1 MPLWSEY
8 YLPASVDEAVGLLA
22 RHAGKARVVAGG
34 TDLIGLIADDMVKPE
49 MVVDIKGIPGLDK
62 I

>member
-22 RHAGKARVVAGG
+22 RHDGKARVVAGG
-34 TDLIGLIADDMVKPE
+34 TDLILDLQQGNEHPVEAL
-49 MVVDIKGIPGLDK
+49 VDVTRILG
-62 I
+62 